1 MIIPGE
7 PRYFF
12 VSYARQ
18 DFPRVEPILEGLRAR
33 GISLWQDTTELRP
46 GENWTDSVAQA
57 LRGAAGM
64 ILFVSRASMSSPAV
78 QQELATMTYMTRGLI
93 IPVFLETV
101 AHVPVQLMRLPHL
114 DLSTAG
120 TALQQGIDRL
130 VQMIR
135 DALARGVQTGTGI
148 SEDDIDELASSI
160 VEEKRGAR
168 ASDRKRQRPEGQP
181 AETPSAVFIV
191 HGHDHQVLAEVEGY
205 LAGLGIR
212 SIVLTKIANREQS
225 LFQKFLTWS
234 EDVRFA
240 VVLLSADDWGA
251 SRKQYEAPGVAEK
264 ALRFRA
270 RQNVILELGFFYG
283 YLGWENVFVLFKAP
297 EQVFP
302 DFERPSDLDGVPFDA
317 VDAAGQWKEVLADRL
332 RKAGFAM

>member
-1 MIIPGE
+1 MILPGE
-7 PRYFF
+7 PSYFF

-46 GENWTDSVAQA
+46 GENWADSIAGA

-64 ILFVSRASMSSPAV
+64 ILFVSRASMSSPV
-78 QQELATMTYMTRGLI
+78 VRQELATVTYTTHGLV
-93 IPVFLETV
+93 IPVFLEPV
-101 AHVPVQLMRLPHL
+101 AHLPVQLMRLQHL
-114 DLSTAG
+114 DLSATGA
-120 TALQQGIDRL
+120 ALQQGIDQL
-130 VQMIR
+130 VQVIR
-135 DALARGVQTGTGI
+135 DALARGVQTGTGMG
-148 SEDDIDELASSI
+148 EEEIDELASSI
-160 VEEKRGAR
+160 VEEKRGSRTAV
-168 ASDRKRQRPEGQP
+168 EP
-181 AETPSAVFIV
+181 AGTPNAVFIV
-191 HGHDHQVLAEVEGY
+191 HGHDHQLLTDVEQHLASVGV
-205 LAGLGIR
+205 R
-212 SIVLTKIANREQS
+212 SIVLTKMANREQS

-251 SRKQYEAPGVAEK
+251 SRRQYESPGVAEK

-270 RQNVILELGFFYG
+270 RQNVVLELGFFYG

-302 DFERPSDLDGVPFDA
+302 DFERPSDLEGVPFDT
-317 VDAAGQWKEVLADRL
+317 VDTAGQWKEVLAERL
-332 RKAGFAM
+332 RKAGFAL

>member
-18 DFPRVEPILEGLRAR
+18 DFARVEPILEGLRAR
-33 GISLWQDTTELRP
+33 GISLWQDTAELRP
-46 GENWTDSVAQA
+46 GENWAESIAQA

-64 ILFVSRASMSSPAV
+64 ILFVSRASMSSPV
-78 QQELATMTYMTRGLI
+78 VRQELATMTYMTRGLVV
-93 IPVFLETV
+93 PVFLEPV
-101 AHVPVQLMRLPHL
+101 AHLPVQLMRLQHL
-114 DLSTAG
+114 DLSMTG
-120 TALQQGIDRL
+120 PALQAGIDGL
-130 VQMIR
+130 VQVIR
-135 DALARGVQTGTGI
+135 NALARGVQTGTGMA
-148 SEDDIDELASSI
+148 EEEIDELASSI

-168 ASDRKRQRPEGQP
+168 AAAQP
-181 AETPSAVFIV
+181 SGTPDTVFIV
-191 HGHDHQVLAEVEGY
+191 HGHDHQVLADVEAY
-205 LAGLGIR
+205 LAGVGVR
-212 SIVLTKIANREQS
+212 SIVLTKMANQEQS

-240 VVLLSADDWGA
+240 VVLLSGDDWGA

-283 YLGWENVFVLFKAP
+283 YLGWENVFVLFKGP
-297 EQVFP
+297 EQVYP
-302 DFERPSDLDGVPFDA
+302 DFERPSDLDGVPFDT
-317 VDAAGQWKEVLADRL
+317 VDAAGRWKEVLAERL
-332 RKAGFAM
+332 RKAGFAL

>member
-33 GISLWQDTTELRP
+33 GISLWQDTAELRP
-46 GENWTDSVAQA
+46 GENWAEPIAQA

-64 ILFVSRASMSSPAV
+64 ILFVSRASMSSPV
-78 QQELATMTYMTRGLI
+78 VRQELATMTYMARGLV
-93 IPVFLETV
+93 IPVFLEPV
-101 AHVPVQLMRLPHL
+101 AHLPVQLMRLQHL
-114 DLSTAG
+114 DLGMTG
-120 TALQQGIDRL
+120 PALQQGIDRL
-130 VQMIR
+130 VGVIR
-135 DALARGVQTGTGI
+135 DALARGVQTGTGMA
-148 SEDDIDELASSI
+148 EEEIDELASSI
-160 VEEKRGAR
+160 VEEKRGTR
-168 ASDRKRQRPEGQP
+168 AAPPSG
-181 AETPSAVFIV
+181 TPDTVFIV
-191 HGHDHQVLAEVEGY
+191 HGHDHQVLAEVEAY
-205 LAGLGIR
+205 LAGVGIR
-212 SIVLTKIANREQS
+212 SIVLTKMANQEQS

-234 EDVRFA
+234 EEVRFA

-283 YLGWENVFVLFKAP
+283 YLGWENVFVLVKAP
-297 EQVFP
+297 EQVYP
-302 DFERPSDLDGVPFDA
+302 DFERPSDLDGVPFDT
-317 VDAAGQWKEVLADRL
+317 VDAAGRWKEVLAQRL
-332 RKAGFAM
+332 RKAGFAL